1 MLFSV
6 LNNDKCHEVEFVS
19 EFTGKLLKTVTVYTL
34 ENPSYG
40 NNLMGIENAWYMVS
54 LNMF

>member
-1 MLFSV
+1 MPRSA
-6 LNNDKCHEVEFVS
+6 EFVS